1 MPCFTFA
8 QIKIT
13 NLFQIYLTKKAKPKR
28 ERLSKSIGGIHTT
41 KIPIGEKKMKQ
52 KFFAIGAIA
61 VIAIVGLFVFEHA
74 TSAQRPDRNAQGQR
88 GNRQGGERGGRG
100 MMGMMNYASL
110 VDNSWLDL
118 TFGVKVDDETLVKA
132 RPIYQVSRNEVMM
145 KMEALRQPD
154 TRETATKEIQA
165 ILKDVNTS
173 LKEILT
179 EEEMAKLSELTK
191 KRVTEMQQRTNR
203 WRGGGEGGRRG
214 GGGGRGSQ

>member
-1 MPCFTFA
+1 
-8 QIKIT
+8 
-13 NLFQIYLTKKAKPKR
+13 
-28 ERLSKSIGGIHTT
+28 
-41 KIPIGEKKMKQ
+41 
-52 KFFAIGAIA
+52 
-61 VIAIVGLFVFEHA
+61 
-74 TSAQRPDRNAQGQR
+74 
-88 GNRQGGERGGRG
+88 

-132 RPIYQVSRNEVMM
+132 RPIYQVSRDEVMM

-203 WRGGGEGGRRG
+203 WRRGGEGGRRG
-214 GGGGRGSQ
+214 GGGGGGSQ